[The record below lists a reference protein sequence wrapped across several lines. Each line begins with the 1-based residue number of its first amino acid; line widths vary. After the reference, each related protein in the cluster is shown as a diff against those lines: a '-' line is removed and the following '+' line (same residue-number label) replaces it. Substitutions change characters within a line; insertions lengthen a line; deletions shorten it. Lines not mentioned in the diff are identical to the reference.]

1 VPQEATRGRQRLPRS
16 GTRGVGQGHLR
27 QIAFDTVAHF
37 PHPHGLQQAAE
48 VVVRVG
54 VPRIRRD
61 RRAVGRLR
69 AVEVLSL
76 VLQQDAEVE
85 VRVGVPRIRC
95 DRRPG
100 FLFFA
105 LILCEEYLSTFADL
119 VLT

>member
-1 VPQEATRGRQRLPRS
+1 MVHTHADTPQLRALVVERRR
-16 GTRGVGQGHLR
+16 LR
-27 QIAFDTVAHF
+27 QVAAALL
-37 PHPHGLQQAAE
+37 GLLGALLEQDAE
-48 VVVRVG
+48 VSVRGG
-54 VPRIRRD
+54 VPRICRD